1 MVFSSEMRAKLPF
14 GKKSVVHDFAVE
26 KVTVGPFRI
35 SVTERGQ
42 TDSLLNANLV
52 NRVEGTTTIISILS
66 EGTLVKGP
74 VKSTVPGVV
83 SEIAEDGALTV
94 VTVETNPFALRLPFA
109 LLVIPSTAIK
119 HSVDMS
125 EYTQVVVEVGKD
137 VREDEILAGD
147 VVCEL
152 DASALVDKEQQ
163 QRILVTQAAA
173 DLEKGAKNVEIQI
186 AQNESDNAAAR
197 LKQHLSKLDLQKYL
211 HGDYVQERQTI
222 LGEITTFEEGL
233 TRSQENYDFSKR
245 IARKGYKSL
254 IDLEADRIAVLTAGI
269 KLDVEK
275 GKLNVL
281 DKYTYERTIKE
292 LEETAAESIR
302 ESVRVRL
309 AGLAALAQFEAE
321 LQARKLTYGV
331 EVAKLALLQRQI
343 RDCRLVATQ
352 QGEVVYANQQSRRS
366 EPVVIEEGATVRER
380 QTLIKLPDL
389 TKMKV
394 SARIHESK
402 ISQIKAGQDVLIRVD
417 AFPNE
422 VFHGKLD
429 SVSSVPVPGSWP
441 NMDLKEYEAEIRI
454 TDADYAES
462 QMKPGLTASIEII
475 VEEQAENVLQAPVQA
490 VIFVGSKYFAFVRKP
505 DGNAERREL
514 IIGATNDQKM
524 EIKDGLEEGEE
535 VIMNAR
541 TRLAKELE
549 ELSKELGADAANAA
563 AKSGDHRLAKSAPK
577 APAASSKSKSK
588 PKSKSKSKP
597 TQKLDQKQN

>member
-1 MVFSSEMRAKLPF
+1 MPEVRAKLPF
-14 GKKSVVHDFAVE
+14 GTKKEVHDFAVE
-26 KVTVGPFRI
+26 KVIVGPFRI

-42 TDSLLNANLV
+42 TDSLLNANLI
-52 NRVEGTTTIISILS
+52 NKVEGTTTIISIVP

-74 VKSTVPGVV
+74 LKSTVAGVV
-83 SEIAEDGALTV
+83 VEIDDEGPVTIVTIETHPV
-94 VTVETNPFALRLPFA
+94 VLRLPFA
-109 LLVIPSTAIK
+109 VLVVPPQAVTHQVETGK
-119 HSVDMS
+119 LTSVL
-125 EYTQVVVEVGKD
+125 VEIGKD
-137 VREDEILAGD
+137 VDKDEILAGD

-152 DASALVDKEQQ
+152 DASALVDKEQAQ
-163 QRILVTQAAA
+163 QILVTQASA
-173 DLEKGAKNVEIQI
+173 DLEKGSKNVEIQI

-197 LKQHLSKLDLQKYL
+197 LKQHLSKLDLPKYL
-211 HGDYVQERQTI
+211 YGDYVQERQTI
-222 LGEITTFEEGL
+222 LGEITTFEESL

-269 KLDVEK
+269 KLDIEK

-281 DKYTYERTIKE
+281 EKYTYERTIKE
-292 LEETAAESIR
+292 LEEIAAESVR
-302 ESVRVRL
+302 EAVRVRL

-321 LQARKLTYGV
+321 LQARKLTYAV
-331 EVAKLALLQRQI
+331 EVSKLALLQRQI
-343 RDCRLVATQ
+343 RDCRLVASQ
-352 QGEVVYANQQSRRS
+352 QGEVVYASQQSRRS

-380 QTLIKLPDL
+380 QTIITLPDL
-389 TKMKV
+389 SKMKV

-417 AFPNE
+417 AFPQE

-441 NMDLKEYEAEIRI
+441 NMDLKEYQAEIRI

-475 VEEQAENVLQAPVQA
+475 VEQQTENVLQTPVQS
-490 VIFVGSKYFAFVRKP
+490 VIFVGGKYFAFVRTE
-505 DGNAERREL
+505 DGSAERREL
-514 IIGATNDQKM
+514 VIGATNDQKM
-524 EIKDGLEEGEE
+524 EIKDGLAEGEE

-549 ELSKELGADAANAA
+549 DLSKELGAADAKTRSQAGPGKSTKAPM
-563 AKSGDHRLAKSAPK
+563 KSGAGK
-577 APAASSKSKSK
+577 KSKLK
-588 PKSKSKSKP
+588 AI
-597 TQKLDQKQN
+597 